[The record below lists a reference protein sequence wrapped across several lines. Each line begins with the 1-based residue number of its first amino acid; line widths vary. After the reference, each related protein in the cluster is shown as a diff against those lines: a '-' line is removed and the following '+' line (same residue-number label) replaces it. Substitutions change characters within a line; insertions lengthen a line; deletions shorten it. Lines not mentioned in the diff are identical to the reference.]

1 MKKLFLI
8 LVGVLLIGMMVT
20 GVAPAQKKV
29 TLTVTWA
36 AWYPADYLI
45 KLSDDFTK
53 QNPNIKVKGAFIP
66 WPQYHDRV
74 FTEFA
79 SGKPSFDIAVP
90 DSQWIGEAVEGG
102 HLLDISDWM
111 KKNIDFDNWYEF
123 PLRSY
128 GEYPDYSDHWYGV
141 PLLLDF
147 VMCAYRKDLFNDPE
161 EKAAFKSKYGYDLG
175 VPKTWQELLDIAR
188 FFTRPKKNL
197 YGFATW
203 QAPIATA
210 GLADV
215 FLGPFWSMGGNL
227 WDPRTK
233 HVEGIL
239 NNWYGVDAAKFWVEL
254 YKTQPPGSSNYSIDE
269 TTTAMQQGLVA
280 MIGIYAMFYPG
291 LLDPSL
297 SMYADKTGFFTEPGA
312 IGRDGVFRHY
322 VELGGQGLAVS
333 AYTPYKEEALKFIK
347 WTTTDDFLW
356 KWTEGGNFTPKKTIV
371 EDPAF
376 LKKFPYP
383 EIAKVVRESAPLL
396 RDFWEIPQYNEM
408 GEYLSIQLNQAIL
421 GKITPEQAMDNIAK
435 RHEEI
440 LRRAGYYKD

>member
-1 MKKLFLI
+1 MKKVAIVLVMGFFL
-8 LVGVLLIGMMVT
+8 LGVIGQI
-20 GVAPAQKKV
+20 ALAQKDV

-45 KLSDDFTK
+45 KLADEFTK
-53 QNPNIKVKGAFIP
+53 KNPNIKVKGAFIP

-79 SGKPSFDIAVP
+79 SGKPSFDIVVP

-102 HLLDISDWM
+102 HLLELSDWM
-111 KKNIDFDNWYEF
+111 KKNINFDEWYEF

-147 VMCAYRKDLFNDPE
+147 VLCAYRKDLFNDPN
-161 EKAAFKSKYGYDLG
+161 EKAAFKKQYGYDLDI
-175 VPKTWQELLDIAR
+175 PKTWQELLDIAR
-188 FFTRPKKNL
+188 FFTRPDKNL

-203 QAPIATA
+203 EAPIATA

-233 HVEGIL
+233 RVQGII
-239 NNWYGVDAAKFWVEL
+239 NNWDGIEAAKLWVEL
-254 YKTQPPGSSNYSIDE
+254 YKTHPPGAANYSIDE
-269 TTTAMQQGLVA
+269 VMTAFQQGLIA
-280 MIGIYAMFYPG
+280 MAAMYAMFYPG
-291 LLDPSL
+291 LLDPNLSL
-297 SMYADKTGFFTEPGA
+297 YADQTGFFTEPGG
-312 IGRDGVFRHY
+312 IGRDGIFRHF
-322 VELGGQGLAVS
+322 VQLGGQGLAVS

-347 WTTTDDFLW
+347 WTTSDEFQW
-356 KWTEGGNFTPKKTIV
+356 KWTEGGNFTAKKTII
-371 EDPAF
+371 EDPAY
-376 LKKFPYP
+376 LERFPNA
-383 EIAKVVRESAPLL
+383 EIAQVVKESAPLL

-440 LRRAGYYKD
+440 LRRAGYYD

>member
-1 MKKLFLI
+1 MRKVAIIIIAGI
-8 LVGVLLIGMMVT
+8 LTMGLMT
-20 GVAPAQKKV
+20 GTASAQRDV

-45 KLSDDFTK
+45 KLSEEFTR

-79 SGKPSFDIAVP
+79 SGKPSFDIVVP
-90 DSQWIGEAVEGG
+90 DSQWIGEAVEGE
-102 HLLDISDWM
+102 HLLELTDWM
-111 KKNIDFDNWYEF
+111 KKNINFDEWYEF

-147 VMCAYRKDLFNDPE
+147 VLCAYRKDLFNDPGE
-161 EKAAFKSKYGYDLG
+161 RAAFKKQYGYDLDI
-175 VPKTWQELLDIAR
+175 PKTWQELLDIAR
-188 FFTRPKKNL
+188 FFTRPEKNL

-233 HVEGIL
+233 RVQGII
-239 NNWYGVDAAKFWVEL
+239 NNWYGIDAAKLWVEL
-254 YKTQPPGSSNYSIDE
+254 YKTHPPGAANYSIDE
-269 TTTAMQQGLVA
+269 VMTAFQQGLISMAA
-280 MIGIYAMFYPG
+280 MYAMFYPG

-297 SMYADKTGFFTEPGA
+297 SLYVDQTGFFTEPGA
-312 IGRDGVFRHY
+312 IGRDGVLRHF
-322 VELGGQGLAVS
+322 VQLGGQGLAIS

-347 WTTTDDFLW
+347 WTASDEFQW
-356 KWTEGGNFTPKKTIV
+356 KWTEGGNFTAKKTII
-371 EDPAF
+371 ENPAY
-376 LKKFPYP
+376 LERFPVA
-383 EIAKVVRESAPLL
+383 EIAQVVRESAPRL

-421 GKITPEQAMDNIAK
+421 GKITPEEAMDNIAK

-440 LRRAGYYKD
+440 LRKAGYYKE

>member
-1 MKKLFLI
+1 MKKVAIVLVMGFFL
-8 LVGVLLIGMMVT
+8 LGVIGQI
-20 GVAPAQKKV
+20 ALAQKDV

-45 KLSDDFTK
+45 KLADEFTK
-53 QNPNIKVKGAFIP
+53 KNPNIKVKGAFIP

-79 SGKPSFDIAVP
+79 SGKPSFDIVVP

-102 HLLDISDWM
+102 HLLELSDWM
-111 KKNIDFDNWYEF
+111 KKNINFDEWYEF

-147 VMCAYRKDLFNDPE
+147 VLCAYRKDLFNDPN
-161 EKAAFKSKYGYDLG
+161 EKAAFKKQYGYDLDI
-175 VPKTWQELLDIAR
+175 PKTWQELLDIAR
-188 FFTRPKKNL
+188 FFTRPDKNL

-203 QAPIATA
+203 EAPIATA

-233 HVEGIL
+233 RVQGII
-239 NNWYGVDAAKFWVEL
+239 NNWDGIEAAKLWVEL
-254 YKTQPPGSSNYSIDE
+254 YKTHPPGAANYSIDE
-269 TTTAMQQGLVA
+269 VMTAFQQGLIA
-280 MIGIYAMFYPG
+280 MAAMYAMFYPG
-291 LLDPSL
+291 LLDPNLSL
-297 SMYADKTGFFTEPGA
+297 YADQTGFFTEPGG
-312 IGRDGVFRHY
+312 IGRDGIFRHF
-322 VELGGQGLAVS
+322 VQLGGQGLAVS
-333 AYTPYKEEALKFIK
+333 AYSPYKEEALKFIK
-347 WTTTDDFLW
+347 WTTSDEFQW
-356 KWTEGGNFTPKKTIV
+356 KWTEGGNYTAKKTII
-371 EDPAF
+371 EDPAY
-376 LKKFPYP
+376 LERFPNA
-383 EIAKVVRESAPLL
+383 EIAQVVRESAPLL

-440 LRRAGYYKD
+440 LRRAGYYD